1 MLNQLQKQIP
11 SPWGTVRLDGFTHQF
26 AKAYI
31 NKHKPNFI
39 FISYGEIDDFAH
51 DGDYES
57 YLKSTKNT
65 DALIK
70 DLWEFYQGDSYYK
83 DKTTFIITT
92 DHGRGTNPID
102 SWKSHGKEVT
112 GSDETW
118 LIIFGKGVK
127 ARGEVGNNQIYN
139 NQIAPLIR
147 KLMNLPQKFGSDYG
161 QPISL
166 D

>member
-1 MLNQLQKQIP
+1 MDL
-11 SPWGTVRLDGFTHQF
+11 HQF

-31 NKHKPNFI
+31 NKNKPNLI
-39 FISYGEIDDFAH
+39 FISYGETDDFAH

-70 DLWEFYQGDSYYK
+70 DLWKFCQGNSYYK

-92 DHGRGTNPID
+92 DHGRVQIQLKVGKVMEK
-102 SWKSHGKEVT
+102 KS

-118 LIIFGKGVK
+118 LIILEKV
-127 ARGEVGNNQIYN
+127 
-139 NQIAPLIR
+139 
-147 KLMNLPQKFGSDYG
+147 
-161 QPISL
+161 
-166 D
+166 

>member
-1 MLNQLQKQIP
+1 MQNEELLNLTGSEQLSLEEEFKNQIE
-11 SPWGTVRLDGFTHQF
+11 WW
-26 AKAYI
+26 
-31 NKHKPNFI
+31 
-39 FISYGEIDDFAH
+39 
-51 DGDYES
+51 
-57 YLKSTKNT
+57 T
-65 DALIK
+65 D
-70 DLWEFYQGDSYYK
+70 K

-166 D
+166 E

>member
-1 MLNQLQKQIP
+1 MGNCSFRRIYTP
-11 SPWGTVRLDGFTHQF
+11 VC
-26 AKAYI
+26 KAYI
-31 NKHKPNFI
+31 NKHKPNLI
-39 FISYGEIDDFAH
+39 FISYGETDDFAH

-70 DLWEFYQGDSYYK
+70 DLWEFYQGNSYYK

-92 DHGRGTNPID
+92 DHGRGINPID

-127 ARGEVGNNQIYN
+127 ARGEVANNQIYN

-147 KLMNLPQKFGSDYG
+147 KTNEPSSKVWFRLWSAHIIRIIG
-161 QPISL
+161 
-166 D
+166 